1 MKAASA
7 SDKAEQMDDNDELT
21 REMRTIQPKTCNPLV
36 LAILVN
42 TLVSSPRLH
51 IAGCGS
57 QRQER
62 CYIEVEVKDFDS
74 LSVWK
79 KNVFQFFRH
88 QFCGEIGR
96 PLVHN

>member
-7 SDKAEQMDDNDELT
+7 SDKAEQMDDNDEHT
-21 REMRTIQPKTCNPLV
+21 KEMRTIQPKTCNPLV

-62 CYIEVEVKDFDS
+62 CYIDIEVKDFDS
-74 LSVWK
+74 QPVWK
-79 KNVFQFFRH
+79 KKCLSVFSPPILPGDWKTSRA
-88 QFCGEIGR
+88 
-96 PLVHN
+96 